1 MQQHDSTGAC
11 REAGT
16 AGMDSRRPAGCN
28 SLNHFCVNDQV
39 DDILFGT
46 AVTCHL
52 SGTVLAQHR
61 CCHQP
66 LLLF

>member
-1 MQQHDSTGAC
+1 MN
-11 REAGT
+11 
-16 AGMDSRRPAGCN
+16 SRRPAGCN
-28 SLNHFCVNDQV
+28 LLNHFCINNDQLTA
-39 DDILFGT
+39 IYFGT

-61 CCHQP
+61 CCHQS